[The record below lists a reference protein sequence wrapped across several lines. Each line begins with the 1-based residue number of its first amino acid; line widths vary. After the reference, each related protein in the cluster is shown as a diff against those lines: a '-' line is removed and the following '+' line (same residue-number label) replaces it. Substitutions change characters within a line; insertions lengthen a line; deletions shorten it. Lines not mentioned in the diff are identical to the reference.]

1 MRIAYICTSFYNPSE
16 TFVRDLAAGLQADGH
31 EVRLLANRVTPSG
44 REVAGLDV
52 VELPFLRKP
61 WLVTKA
67 ASAVAERLRVEGR
80 LSSQRLD
87 REYATARLLPALRGT
102 RPHVIYTDYGTN
114 GVLALAAARTLGCP
128 LVVHFHGFDASVALA
143 NKAYCDGVADVVRSR
158 ARLIVPSDHLRRRLA
173 IEFGGGIPIAVIP
186 CFPCRDRS
194 ILDDAVEKTAW
205 PSVISLGRLTGKKCP
220 LALVEAFR
228 LVKDRVP
235 RARFTMIG
243 DGELSAVTRR
253 RVMDLEFGDDLRLCG
268 ALGHSEALALLRSH
282 WVFAQHSVTSSSG
295 DQEGLPVA
303 ILEAMLLG
311 IPVASTVHSGIP
323 EIVRHDDTGFL
334 CREHDFEAMADH
346 LVRLLEDPGTRER
359 LATNAAA
366 EIGRLEQRTPRV
378 QTITKVLEEACAES
392 PRNR

>member
-16 TFVRDLAAGLQADGH
+16 TFVRDLAAGLLADGH
-31 EVRLLANRVTPSG
+31 EVRLISDRVTGAG
-44 REVAGLDV
+44 REVPGLNV
-52 VELPFLRKP
+52 VELPFRRKP

-67 ASAVAERLRVEGR
+67 ASAVAERLRMDGG

-87 REYATARLLPALRGT
+87 REHATARLLPVLRDI

-186 CFPCRDRS
+186 YLPCRDRS
-194 ILDDAVEKTAW
+194 ILVEAVEKTAW

-235 RARFTMIG
+235 HARFTMIG
-243 DGELSAVTRR
+243 DGDLGAVTRR
-253 RVMDLEFGDDLRLCG
+253 RVVDLGFGDDLRLCG

-311 IPVASTVHSGIP
+311 IPVVSTIHSGIP
-323 EIVRHDDTGFL
+323 EVVRHDDTGLL

-346 LVRLLEDPGTRER
+346 LVRLLEDSGSRER
-359 LATNAAA
+359 LAANAAA
-366 EIGRLEQRTPRV
+366 EIGRLERRTPRV
-378 QTITKVLEEACAES
+378 ETITNILEEACAGIS
-392 PRNR
+392 RDR